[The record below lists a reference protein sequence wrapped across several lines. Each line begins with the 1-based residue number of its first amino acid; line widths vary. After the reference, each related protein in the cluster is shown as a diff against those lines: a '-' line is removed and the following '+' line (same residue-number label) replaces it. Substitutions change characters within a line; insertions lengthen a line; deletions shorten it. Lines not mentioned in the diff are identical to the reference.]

1 MRAKRDYYDVLGVDR
16 KADLNKIKS
25 AFRRLAKKYHPDRNA
40 NDPAAADKFKE
51 VTEAYDVLKDEK
63 KRKLYD
69 QYGFAAFDENG
80 NPRAYEE
87 QAGAYGPGGPFG
99 GSTGAWSDGNTRY
112 RTYTFHGDD
121 FPGGGFK
128 NGSFEGGSFGAG
140 SFSDL
145 FGDLFGAGF
154 SGQGAQHGAAGFQ
167 NAGAGFQNV
176 PGRGSDAEASLEV
189 GFEEAAFGSERTV
202 RLTDSTGHT
211 QSLKVRIPAG
221 IESGK
226 KIRLKGK
233 GRTRSDGTRGDL
245 YIKVRIRPKNGVERK
260 GLDVYTVCKVPFVT
274 AALGGNVTVRT
285 VYGKNVSVHIPEGTQ
300 AGRKIRLRGMGIRSM
315 KDSNNCGDQYIT
327 IEVQVPAD
335 LTEAEKQKLREF
347 QQLRDKTDRQAV

>member
-211 QSLKVRIPAG
+211 QSLKVHIPAG

-233 GRTRSDGTRGDL
+233 GGKGRNGGPNGDL
-245 YIKVRIRPKNGVERK
+245 YIRINVASKSGFERK
-260 GLDVYTVCKVPFVT
+260 GSDVYSTVRVPYAT
-274 AALGGNVTVRT
+274 AALGGQVVVPTLEGSVRCRL
-285 VYGKNVSVHIPEGTQ
+285 KEGTQ
-300 AGRKIRLRGMGIRSM
+300 AGTKIRLKGRGAAQMGAPGQR
-315 KDSNNCGDQYIT
+315 GDQYVT
-327 IEVQVPAD
+327 IEIQVPRH
-335 LTEAEKQKLREF
+335 LTPKAKEKLKEF
-347 QQLRDKTDRQAV
+347 QQAAGM